1 MRTYLD
7 RRGYVQTDGCSPYG
21 VDFLSLDTLLSF
33 THLCKLPVYKVTVER
48 GLVFGF
54 VLVLVYRGDWTVAPA
69 LLRRVR

>member
-21 VDFLSLDTLLSF
+21 VDYLSLDTLMSF

-48 GLVFGF
+48 GLVF
-54 VLVLVYRGDWTVAPA
+54 VLFLFWYIEATGLWR
-69 LLRRVR
+69 LRC